1 MKFPAKAMTML
12 GNVGRAL
19 KAKSPQIAMGVGVV
33 TSVLALAEAIKQTPK
48 AIDIIE
54 DHKEEIAKCKE
65 ALELNDENYG
75 MREYKHDIY
84 GICGRT
90 GLKLIK
96 TYAVPVGMEALS
108 LFCFFSAHKI
118 MAERNKLLSAALAT
132 ATDAYNSYRNKVIEA
147 IGEEKEEQIRLGT
160 HTEKMTT
167 EVTDEKGKVKSVTK
181 KIEAVDRNGLGPYD
195 ILWEEGD
202 PGYDQDDMFRTAKI
216 TQVANFWTERIYE
229 DKNRNNVPLAEIV
242 KSFKTQVEAYS
253 NPLHI
258 VAGYRQSDDDQAVI
272 IKQRDVMISDPE
284 NPEFYKDATILSFN
298 VQGSIVPEFV
308 K

>member
-1 MKFPAKAMTML
+1 MNFPAKAMTFV
-12 GNVGRAL
+12 GNVGRAV
-19 KAKSPQIAMGVGVV
+19 KAKAPQIAMVAGAV
-33 TSVLALAEAIKQTPK
+33 TSVVALVEAIKQTPK

-75 MREYKHDIY
+75 IREYKHDIY

-90 GLKLIK
+90 GLKLAK
-96 TYAVPVGMEALS
+96 TYAVPVIMEATS
-108 LFCFFSAHKI
+108 LFCFFGAHKI
-118 MAERNKLLSAALAT
+118 MNDRNKLLSAALAT

-167 EVTDEKGKVKSVTK
+167 EVVDEKGKVKSVTK
-181 KIEAVDRNGLGPYD
+181 KIETVNRDGLGPYD
-195 ILWEEGD
+195 ILWEDGD
-202 PGYDQDDMFRTAKI
+202 PGYDQDDRFRTAHVSSAAK
-216 TQVANFWTERIYE
+216 FWTERIYE
-229 DKNRNNVPLAEIV
+229 DKNRDNVPLAEIV

-284 NPEFYKDATILSFN
+284 NPAFYKDATILSFN

>member
-1 MKFPAKAMTML
+1 MKFPAKTATML

-33 TSVLALAEAIKQTPK
+33 TSVLALVEAIKQTPK

-54 DHKEEIAKCKE
+54 DHKEELAQCKE

-75 MREYKHDIY
+75 MREYKINVY
-84 GICGRT
+84 RTCGRT
-90 GLKLIK
+90 ALKLAK
-96 TYAVPVGMEALS
+96 TYAIPVAMEATS
-108 LFCFFSAHKI
+108 LFCFFGAHRI
-118 MAERNKLLSAALAT
+118 MTERNKLLSAALAT

-160 HTEKMTT
+160 HAEKITT
-167 EVTDEKGKVKSVTK
+167 EVTDENGKIKSVTK

-216 TQVANFWTERIYE
+216 TQVANFWTDRIYV

-284 NPEFYKDATILSFN
+284 NPAFYKDATILSFN

>member
-1 MKFPAKAMTML
+1 MKVPAKAMAML

-33 TSVLALAEAIKQTPK
+33 TSVLALVEAIKQTPK

-54 DHKEEIAKCKE
+54 DHKEEVAKCKE

-75 MREYKHDIY
+75 MREYKQDIY

-96 TYAVPVGMEALS
+96 TYALPVGMEVAS
-108 LFCFFSAHKI
+108 LLCFFGAHKI
-118 MAERNKLLSAALAT
+118 MTDRNKLLSAALAT

-181 KIEAVDRNGLGPYD
+181 KIEAVNRNGLGPYD

-202 PGYDQDDMFRTAKI
+202 PGYDQDDMFRTARVRD
-216 TQVANFWTERIYE
+216 VAKFWTERIYE

-284 NPEFYKDATILSFN
+284 NPAFYKDATILSFN